1 LLAIRAEGMCAEK
14 NEEKGPPEEKSRAL
28 LGRPLLAVFKD
39 PISRFLA
46 WVKDLKK
53 LPFISQFAR
62 LKGYIYL
69 FWSWILN
76 LRIPI
81 FIKLA
86 ALSTLLILLVI
97 FSISF
102 SILKG
107 QKKQFIGQLINLGES
122 MLRIAANNAPDKLL
136 GEEELALFQLVKD
149 IAENEQVLYAIITD
163 KKNTIKAHSNI
174 DEVNQVYAAPQN
186 AIFLRESNEIKIST
200 FANNK
205 EDILFFE
212 KPITYQKLMVGNV
225 YLAISQKEVLQ
236 KIHDA
241 KIFVLVLT
249 VIITPIG
256 ILLSLVLSIYI
267 SRPINKLRES
277 TATIGHGDFDHRVT
291 IKRNDELGDL
301 ASAFNK
307 MAEGLAESKIIRET
321 FGKYVTPEIRDEILS
336 GRIPLNGERREAT
349 VLFADLRGFSSYV
362 EENPP
367 EEVIKSMKAY
377 FTAMQKA
384 IRQCGGL
391 VLQYV
396 GDEMEVVFGVPL
408 RDKDHAEKAVIAA
421 LEMRRLLESLNNER
435 VNAGLMPFRHG
446 IGIHTGQVLAGNT
459 GSEDQ
464 LSYSLIGDTVI
475 LASRIQD
482 LTKELHCDILAS
494 KETAKR
500 LRRNFELKKELPQM
514 VRGRSKPIVVYRV
527 IG

>member
-1 LLAIRAEGMCAEK
+1 MSAKK
-14 NEEKGPPEEKSRAL
+14 NKDNVPPEEKPTAL
-28 LGRPLLAVFKD
+28 SGRPLLAVFKD
-39 PISRFLA
+39 SISRFLA
-46 WVKDLKK
+46 WVKSLKT
-53 LPFISQFAR
+53 LLFSQFAR
-62 LKGYIYL
+62 LKRYIYR
-69 FWSWILN
+69 FWSLILN

-97 FSISF
+97 FAISF
-102 SILKG
+102 SILKE

-122 MLRIAANNAPDKLL
+122 MLRIVVNNAPDKLL

-149 IAENEQVLYAIITD
+149 IAENEQVLYALITD
-163 KKNTIKAHSNI
+163 EKNIIKAHSNI
-174 DEVNQVYAAPQN
+174 EEVSKVYTAPQN
-186 AIFLRESNEIKIST
+186 VIFIEENNGIKITS

-212 KPITYQKLMVGNV
+212 KTITYQSLTVGKV
-225 YLAISQKEVLQ
+225 YLAISEKEILQ
-236 KIHDA
+236 KIRDA
-241 KIFVLVLT
+241 KIFILVLT
-249 VIITPIG
+249 VIITLVG
-256 ILLSLVLSIYI
+256 ILLSLVLSTYI

-277 TATIGHGDFDHRVT
+277 TATIGEGDFNHRVT

-301 ASAFNK
+301 ASDFNK
-307 MAEGLAESKIIRET
+307 MAEGLAESQMIRET

-408 RDKDHAEKAVIAA
+408 RDKDHAEKAVMAA

-435 VNAGLMPFRHG
+435 VNTGLMPFRHG
-446 IGIHTGQVLAGNT
+446 IGIHTGEVLAGNT

-475 LASRIQD
+475 LASRIQG
-482 LTKELHCDILAS
+482 LTKEFHCDILAS
-494 KETAKR
+494 EETAKR
-500 LRRNFELKKELPQM
+500 LRRHFELKKELPKKI
-514 VRGRSKPIVVYRV
+514 RGRAKPILVYRV

>member
-1 LLAIRAEGMCAEK
+1 MSAEK
-14 NEEKGPPEEKSRAL
+14 NQDEVRPEEKSTARS
-28 LGRPLLAVFKD
+28 GRPLLAGFKNS
-39 PISRFLA
+39 IYRFLTRVRSLAVSGFFKLAGSKRFVYRFSA
-46 WVKDLKK
+46 W
-53 LPFISQFAR
+53 IQ
-62 LKGYIYL
+62 
-69 FWSWILN
+69 N

-97 FSISF
+97 SAISF
-102 SILKG
+102 SILKE
-107 QKKQFIGQLINLGES
+107 QKKQFIDQLVNLGES

-149 IAENEQVLYAIITD
+149 IAENEQVLYAFITD
-163 KKNTIKAHSNI
+163 KENIIKAHSSI
-174 DEVNQVYAAPQN
+174 EEVNKVYTAPKHVT
-186 AIFLRESNEIKIST
+186 LLKETDETKISS
-200 FANNK
+200 FADKK

-212 KPITYQKLMVGNV
+212 KPITYQNLRVGNV
-225 YLAISQKEVLQ
+225 HLAISQKKIEQ
-236 KIHDA
+236 KIRDA
-241 KIFVLVLT
+241 KIFILVLT
-249 VIITPIG
+249 LIITLVG
-256 ILLSLVLSIYI
+256 VLLSLALSTYI

-277 TATIGHGDFDHRVT
+277 TATIGQGDFTHRVT

-301 ASAFNK
+301 GSAFNK
-307 MAEGLAESKIIRET
+307 MAEGLAESQMIRET

-349 VLFADLRGFSSYV
+349 MLFADLRGFTSYV

-384 IRQCGGL
+384 IRQCDGL

-408 RDKDHAEKAVIAA
+408 RDEDHADKAVMAA
-421 LEMRRLLESLNNER
+421 LEMRRLLESLNNRR

-446 IGIHTGQVLAGNT
+446 IGIHTGEVLAGNT

-494 KETAKR
+494 EETAKR
-500 LRRNFELKKELPQM
+500 LRRRFELKKELPRM
-514 VRGRSKPIVVYRV
+514 VRGRSKRIVVYRV
-527 IG
+527 MG

>member
-1 LLAIRAEGMCAEK
+1 MSAKK
-14 NEEKGPPEEKSRAL
+14 NKDSVPPEEKSRAL
-28 LGRPLLAVFKD
+28 SGRPLLAVFKD
-39 PISRFLA
+39 SISRPLT
-46 WVKDLKK
+46 WVKSLKT
-53 LPFISQFAR
+53 LLFSPFAR
-62 LKGYIYL
+62 LKRYIYH
-69 FWSWILN
+69 FWSLILN

-97 FSISF
+97 FAISF
-102 SILKG
+102 SILKE

-122 MLRIAANNAPDKLL
+122 MLRIVANNAPDKLL

-149 IAENEQVLYAIITD
+149 IAENEQVLYALVTD
-163 KKNTIKAHSNI
+163 KKNIIKAHSNI
-174 DEVNQVYAAPQN
+174 EEVNKVYSAPKN
-186 AIFLRESNEIKIST
+186 VIFIEESNEMKISS

-212 KPITYQKLMVGNV
+212 KPITYQTLTVGKV
-225 YLAISQKEVLQ
+225 YLAISQKEILQ
-236 KIHDA
+236 KIHGA
-241 KIFVLVLT
+241 KIFILVLT
-249 VIITPIG
+249 LIITLVG
-256 ILLSLVLSIYI
+256 ILLSLALSTYI

-277 TATIGHGDFDHRVT
+277 TATIGEGDFNHRVT
-291 IKRNDELGDL
+291 VKRNDELGDL
-301 ASAFNK
+301 ASDFNK
-307 MAEGLAESKIIRET
+307 MAEGLAESQMIRET

-408 RDKDHAEKAVIAA
+408 RDKDHAEKAVMAA

-435 VNAGLMPFRHG
+435 VNTGLMPFRHG
-446 IGIHTGQVLAGNT
+446 IGIHTGEVLAGNT

-482 LTKELHCDILAS
+482 LTKEIHCDIHCDILAS
-494 KETAKR
+494 EETAKR
-500 LRRNFELKKELPQM
+500 LRRHFEMKKELPKKI
-514 VRGRSKPIVVYRV
+514 RGRAKPIVVYRV

>member
-1 LLAIRAEGMCAEK
+1 MSAKK
-14 NEEKGPPEEKSRAL
+14 NKDKVPPEEKSRAL
-28 LGRPLLAVFKD
+28 SGRPLLAVFKD
-39 PISRFLA
+39 SISRPLT
-46 WVKDLKK
+46 WVKSLKT
-53 LPFISQFAR
+53 LLFSQFAR
-62 LKGYIYL
+62 LKRYIYR
-69 FWSWILN
+69 FWSLILN

-97 FSISF
+97 FAISF
-102 SILKG
+102 SILKE
-107 QKKQFIGQLINLGES
+107 QKKQFIGQLMNLGES
-122 MLRIAANNAPDKLL
+122 MLRIVANNAPDKLL

-149 IAENEQVLYAIITD
+149 IAENEQVLYALITD
-163 KKNTIKAHSNI
+163 KKNIIKAHSNI
-174 DEVNQVYAAPQN
+174 EEVNKVYSAPKN
-186 AIFLRESNEIKIST
+186 VIFIEESNEMKISS

-212 KPITYQKLMVGNV
+212 KPITYQTLTVGKV
-225 YLAISQKEVLQ
+225 YLAISQKEILQ
-236 KIHDA
+236 KIHGA
-241 KIFVLVLT
+241 KIFTLVLT
-249 VIITPIG
+249 LIITLVG
-256 ILLSLVLSIYI
+256 ILLSLMLSTYI

-277 TATIGHGDFDHRVT
+277 TATIGEGDFNHRVT
-291 IKRNDELGDL
+291 VKRNDELGDL

-307 MAEGLAESKIIRET
+307 MAEGLAESQMIRET

-362 EENPP
+362 EDNPP

-408 RDKDHAEKAVIAA
+408 RDKDHAEKAVMAA

-435 VNAGLMPFRHG
+435 VNTGLMPFRHG
-446 IGIHTGQVLAGNT
+446 IGIHTGEVLAGNT

-475 LASRIQD
+475 LASRIQG
-482 LTKELHCDILAS
+482 LTKEIHCDILAS
-494 KETAKR
+494 EETAKR
-500 LRRNFELKKELPQM
+500 LRRHFEMKKELPKKI
-514 VRGRSKPIVVYRV
+514 RGRAKPIVVYRV
-527 IG
+527 IS

>member
-1 LLAIRAEGMCAEK
+1 MPAEK
-14 NEEKGPPEEKSRAL
+14 NKDNASPQENHKSVS
-28 LGRPLLAVFKD
+28 GQD
-39 PISRFLA
+39 PVSRFLA
-46 WVKDLKK
+46 WVKSLKTP
-53 LPFISQFAR
+53 LFSEFAR
-62 LKGYIYL
+62 LKRYIYR

-97 FSISF
+97 FAISF
-102 SILKG
+102 SILKK
-107 QKKQFIGQLINLGES
+107 QKKQFTAQLINLGES

-136 GEEELALFQLVKD
+136 GEEELTLFQLVKD
-149 IAENEQVLYAIITD
+149 IAENEQVLYAFITD
-163 KKNTIKAHSNI
+163 KKNIIKAHSNI
-174 DEVNQVYAAPQN
+174 EEVNKVYTPAKN
-186 AIFLRESNEIKIST
+186 VIFLKGDNEIKISS
-200 FANNK
+200 FASHK
-205 EDILFFE
+205 ENILFFE
-212 KPITYQKLMVGNV
+212 KPITYQKLTVGKV

-236 KIHDA
+236 KIRDA
-241 KIFVLVLT
+241 KISILVLT
-249 VIITPIG
+249 VMITLVG
-256 ILLSLVLSIYI
+256 ILLSLALSTYI
-267 SRPINKLRES
+267 ARPINKLRES
-277 TATIGHGDFDHRVT
+277 TATIGQGEFNHRVP

-301 ASAFNK
+301 ATAFNK
-307 MAEGLAESKIIRET
+307 MAEGLAESQMIRET

-349 VLFADLRGFSSYV
+349 VLFADLRGFSAYV

-408 RDKDHAEKAVIAA
+408 RDEDHAEKAVLAA

-435 VNAGLMPFRHG
+435 VNTGLMAFRHG
-446 IGIHTGQVLAGNT
+446 IGIHTGEVLAGNT

-482 LTKELHCDILAS
+482 LTKEIHCDILAS
-494 KETAKR
+494 EETAKR
-500 LRRNFELKKELPQM
+500 VRRQFELKKELPRM
-514 VRGRSKPIVVYRV
+514 VRGRTKPIVVYRV

>member
-1 LLAIRAEGMCAEK
+1 MSAEK
-14 NEEKGPPEEKSRAL
+14 NDDKVLPEEKPRAL
-28 LGRPLLAVFKD
+28 SGQALVALFKD
-39 PISRFLA
+39 SIYWFLT
-46 WVKDLKK
+46 WVKGLKTP
-53 LPFISQFAR
+53 LFSQFAR
-62 LKGYIYL
+62 LKRYIYRS
-69 FWSWILN
+69 WSWILN

-86 ALSTLLILLVI
+86 ALSILLILLVI
-97 FSISF
+97 SAISF
-102 SILKG
+102 SILKE

-122 MLRIAANNAPDKLL
+122 MLRIVANNAPDKLL

-149 IAENEQVLYAIITD
+149 IAGNEQVLYAFITD
-163 KKNTIKAHSNI
+163 KKNIIKAHS
-174 DEVNQVYAAPQN
+174 DMEEVNKVYTAPQN
-186 AIFLRESNEIKIST
+186 VIFLKESNGIKISS

-205 EDILFFE
+205 EDVLFFE
-212 KPITYQKLMVGNV
+212 KPITYQNLTVGKV
-225 YLAISQKEVLQ
+225 YLAISQKEILQ

-241 KIFVLVLT
+241 KIFILVLT
-249 VIITPIG
+249 VIITLVG
-256 ILLSLVLSIYI
+256 ILLSLVLSTYI
-267 SRPINKLRES
+267 SQPINKLREG
-277 TATIGHGDFDHRVT
+277 TATIGHGDFNYRVT

-301 ASAFNK
+301 ASDFNK
-307 MAEGLAESKIIRET
+307 MAGGLAESRMIRET

-349 VLFADLRGFSSYV
+349 VLFADLRGFTSYV

-384 IRQCGGL
+384 IRQGGGL

-408 RDKDHAEKAVIAA
+408 RDKDHAEKAVMAA

-435 VNAGLMPFRHG
+435 VNTGLMPFRHG
-446 IGIHTGQVLAGNT
+446 IGIHTGEVLAGNT

-475 LASRIQD
+475 LASRIQH
-482 LTKELHCDILAS
+482 LTKEFHCDILAS
-494 KETAKR
+494 EETAKR
-500 LRRNFELKKELPQM
+500 LRRHFELKKESQRM
-514 VRGRSKPIVVYRV
+514 VRGHSKPIVVYRV